1 MVLSCKYPSH
11 SGSDR
16 KSGSDQNSGSVISM
30 IVCDVSGAG
39 SRSVS
44 AVISLGGE
52 VGGGSFE
59 AQV

>member
-1 MVLSCKYPSH
+1 MVLYCKYSSH

-30 IVCDVSGAG
+30 TVCDVSGSG
-39 SRSVS
+39 PRSVS
-44 AVISLGGE
+44 ALISLGGE